1 VSQLDVAVLI
11 VTSVSSSRN
20 SNTAARPRRGVSF
33 ARIERP
39 LIGVLAV
46 GAFLA
51 AWQIVGSREIIRSDL
66 ISYPSEIVAT
76 FIEMSRSGE
85 LGANVV
91 VTLIEFV
98 EGFIPA
104 CLFGIAAGL
113 ALALSRRLRYLVA
126 PLFAA
131 LYSAPMIAFVPVIV
145 VWFGVGRDSKIAM
158 VFLAAVIPIIINTVA
173 GVNEVSEAWI
183 RAVRA
188 FGAGRRQIIAKAILP
203 GAFPAVMA
211 GIRLGIGRSIVSLVA
226 AEMYVSIFGIGRLIQ
241 VYSNTGKAAPIFV
254 LVGIISTFGLVCVN
268 ALRALEARLAPW
280 RGGR

>member
-1 VSQLDVAVLI
+1 MTLLRAQVS
-11 VTSVSSSRN
+11 
-20 SNTAARPRRGVSF
+20 AARLRRSASL

-46 GAFLA
+46 AAFLA

-66 ISYPSEIVAT
+66 ISYPSEVVAT

-85 LGANVV
+85 LGANVA

-113 ALALSRRLRYLVA
+113 ALALNRRLRYLVA

-158 VFLAAVIPIIINTVA
+158 VFLAAVIPIIINTA
-173 GVNEVSEAWI
+173 TGVNEVSEAWI

-241 VYSNTGKAAPIFV
+241 VYSNSGRAAPIFV

>member
-1 VSQLDVAVLI
+1 MALTRAQVS
-11 VTSVSSSRN
+11 
-20 SNTAARPRRGVSF
+20 AARPRRGASF

-46 GAFLA
+46 AAFLA
-51 AWQIVGSREIIRSDL
+51 AWQIVGSQEIIRSDL

-85 LGANVV
+85 LGANVA

-145 VWFGVGRDSKIAM
+145 VWFGVGRESKIAM
-158 VFLAAVIPIIINTVA
+158 VFLAAAFFFLVDEA
-173 GVNEVSEAWI
+173 LSYGV
-183 RAVRA
+183 
-188 FGAGRRQIIAKAILP
+188 
-203 GAFPAVMA
+203 
-211 GIRLGIGRSIVSLVA
+211 RLV
-226 AEMYVSIFGIGRLIQ
+226 
-241 VYSNTGKAAPIFV
+241 
-254 LVGIISTFGLVCVN
+254 FGL
-268 ALRALEARLAPW
+268 
-280 RGGR
+280 GH